1 MDAMTVVLAD
11 DDAFASK
18 AMERL
23 LSAEGFRVVTA
34 CDGAEAVAAVGRVR
48 PDVVVLD
55 ILMPRLDGLK
65 VCRAIKANE
74 RTRLTP
80 VILVTGLDATDDR
93 VRGIEA
99 GADDFLTKPV
109 NVTELVARVRS
120 AASQKRYTDEMEH
133 SENVLVTLAESIEGK
148 DPYTEGH
155 CERLSHY
162 ATALGTRMGLSENY
176 INALR
181 RAGAV
186 HDIGKVAVPDS
197 ILQKPGPLTAEEW
210 AVMQQH
216 PVVGERIC
224 GNLQSFRLVTP
235 IVRYHHERGD
245 GSGYPDGLKGTQI
258 PITARVLQV
267 VDVYDAI
274 TTKRPYKEAGSHE
287 EAMQALYDEVAAG
300 WWDRD
305 VVNEFEVL
313 LAAESAPP
321 LVAALLA

>member
-11 DDAFASK
+11 DDAFAKK

-23 LSAEGFRVVTA
+23 LEAEGFRVVTA

-65 VCRAIKANE
+65 VCRAIKTNE

-109 NVTELVARVRS
+109 DVTELVARVRS

-133 SENVLVTLAESIEGK
+133 SENVLITLAKSIEGK

-162 ATALGTRMGLSENY
+162 ATALGARMGLSENY

-186 HDIGKVAVPDS
+186 HDIGKVAVPDA

-274 TTKRPYKEAGSHE
+274 TTKRPYKEARSHE
-287 EAMQALYDEVAAG
+287 EAMQALHDEVAAG

-305 VVNEFEVL
+305 VVNEFEAL